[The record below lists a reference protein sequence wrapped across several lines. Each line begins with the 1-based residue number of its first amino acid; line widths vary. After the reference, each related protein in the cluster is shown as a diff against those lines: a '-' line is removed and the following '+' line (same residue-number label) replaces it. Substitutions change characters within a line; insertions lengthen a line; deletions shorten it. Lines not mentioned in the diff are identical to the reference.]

1 MDLKVNKMRNYA
13 VIAPQGRLTAV
24 GAPTLRQ
31 ALERLL
37 EQGSVRI
44 VVDLSETAFIDSS
57 GLGALI
63 GGLKSARLAQG
74 DLRIAAPT
82 PAVSSVLKLTNL
94 DKVLRAYP
102 TAETAYHAS

>member
-1 MDLKVNKMRNYA
+1 MDLKVNTMRNYA

-24 GAPTLRQ
+24 GAPSLRK
-31 ALERLL
+31 ALNHLL
-37 EQGSVRI
+37 EQGNVRI

-63 GGLKSARLAQG
+63 GGLKAARLAQG

-102 TAETAYHAS
+102 SAETAYHGG